1 MDFENPNHKVNIQNV
16 ENLWL
21 GDSSNSLGI
30 EHLGL
35 RSSKSKR
42 RAIARKLKRIQRQAD
57 RAFEDVEVED
67 SGFLDEACSTEM

>member
-1 MDFENPNHKVNIQNV
+1 MDFEDSTPKVNIRNV

-35 RSSKSKR
+35 GSSKSKR